1 MAYLALSSFSR
12 MVYLAVSPFS
22 KCFILL
28 LYCTVLPMVSLLFHR
43 SLEWFTFFFT
53 VLKIVTLIL
62 HCSLNDVPCFCTV
75 RLKIY
80 LALVLFPIGRQ
91 HQVQVWGGLGLAGSQ
106 IEQRKGLPLHPAL
119 TLDISRQSLMVT
131 F

>member
-1 MAYLALSSFSR
+1 MFYLALVLHRSPNGLPCSFIVLYLALSLFSR
-12 MVYLAVSPFS
+12 IVYL
-22 KCFILL
+22 
-28 LYCTVLPMVSLLFHR
+28 VL
-43 SLEWFTFFFT
+43 FT
-53 VLKIVTLIL
+53 VLKMVTLIL
-62 HCSLNDVPCFCTV
+62 HCSLNDLPCLCTV

-91 HQVQVWGGLGLAGSQ
+91 YQVQVWGGLGLAGSQ

>member
-1 MAYLALSSFSR
+1 MFYLALVLHRSLNGLPCSFIVLYLALSLFSR
-12 MVYLAVSPFS
+12 IVYL
-22 KCFILL
+22 
-28 LYCTVLPMVSLLFHR
+28 VL
-43 SLEWFTFFFT
+43 FT
-53 VLKIVTLIL
+53 VLKMVTLIL
-62 HCSLNDVPCFCTV
+62 HCSLKKMIYLAFALFAKRFT
-75 RLKIY
+75 Y

-91 HQVQVWGGLGLAGSQ
+91 YQVQVWGGLGLAGGQ